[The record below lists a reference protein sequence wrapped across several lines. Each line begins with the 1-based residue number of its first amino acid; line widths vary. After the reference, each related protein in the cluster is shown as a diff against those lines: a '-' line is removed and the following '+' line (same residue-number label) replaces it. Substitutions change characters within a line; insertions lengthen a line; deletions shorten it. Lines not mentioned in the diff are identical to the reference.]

1 MNANIDMGVGM
12 LTPSGGAIDVMEGS
26 FVYNV
31 PSWKPEVTYSTSG
44 GGLGSLQ
51 VKQAIQQYVIED
63 RCKVR
68 LGTYR
73 SMISNVLLDLKLNLG
88 AGDSSVYLVDV
99 DLISTVVNSCTG
111 GIT

>member
-1 MNANIDMGVGM
+1 MNANIDMDVGM
-12 LTPSGGAIDVMEGS
+12 LTLSGGAIDVMEGS

-44 GGLGSLQ
+44 GLGSLQ
-51 VKQAIQQYVIED
+51 VKQAIQQYVIEE

-88 AGDSSVYLVDV
+88 PEIAPY
-99 DLISTVVNSCTG
+99 IW
-111 GIT
+111 